1 MDGRD
6 RPLAVTLTPG
16 QAGDNPQLLPLL
28 EAIALKTGRPGRPR
42 KRPEHLVADRAY
54 SHPSTRALLRRR
66 GIAHSIPEKSDQRA
80 YRARRGS
87 RGGRPP
93 NFDPE
98 RYKQQNLVE
107 RCFNRLKQLR
117 ALATRYAQRASLY
130 RALVVIACALIW
142 LK

>member
-1 MDGRD
+1 MR
-6 RPLAVTLTPG
+6 
-16 QAGDNPQLLPLL
+16 
-28 EAIALKTGRPGRPR
+28 TGRPGRPR

-54 SHPSTRALLRRR
+54 SHNSTRALLRRR

-87 RGGRPP
+87 QGGRPP
-93 NFDPE
+93 NFDTE
-98 RYKQQNLVE
+98 RYKERNLVE
-107 RCFNRLKQLR
+107 RCFNRLKQHR
-117 ALATRYAQRASLY
+117 ALATRYAKRASLY